1 MIKMFLAG
9 NFLIEFLL
17 VRFCP
22 KLNTWLSWKECC
34 ATAVKDIK
42 NRRVFILQLL
52 CFLRIFLLLKQ
63 VKKCEGREKRAG
75 HSFYAVISFTTEGLF
90 N

>member
-9 NFLIEFLL
+9 IFLIEFLL
-17 VRFCP
+17 VRFCS
-22 KLNTWLSWKECC
+22 KLNTWLSCKECC

-52 CFLRIFLLLKQ
+52 CVLKQ
-63 VKKCEGREKRAG
+63 VKKCEGREKRVG
-75 HSFYAVISFTTEGLF
+75 HSFYGVISFTTEGLF

>member
-9 NFLIEFLL
+9 IFLMESLFICKVLS
-17 VRFCP
+17 R
-22 KLNTWLSWKECC
+22 TWQSWKECC

-75 HSFYAVISFTTEGLF
+75 HSFYGVISFTTEGVF

>member
-9 NFLIEFLL
+9 IFLIEFLL

-22 KLNTWLSWKECC
+22 KLNTWLPWKECC
-34 ATAVKDIK
+34 ATAVKNIK

-52 CFLRIFLLLKQ
+52 CVLKQ
-63 VKKCEGREKRAG
+63 VKKCEGREKRVG
-75 HSFYAVISFTTEGLF
+75 HSFYGVISFTTEGLF